1 MKIYKYTL
9 KYYTG
14 ETDENDDSITYILRG
29 IVAAKTFEEAIGELT
44 SNYGEYLVD
53 DIKISLVLDSSVL
66 ELKEDYF
73 NHLEEGIEFIFG

>member
-1 MKIYKYTL
+1 MKFYKYTL
-9 KYYTG
+9 KYYTT
-14 ETDENDDSITYILRG
+14 ETDEYDKPIICELRG
-29 IVAAKTFEEAIGELT
+29 IVIGRTFEEAIGELT

-73 NHLEEGIEFIFG
+73 NHLEEGIEDIIG

>member
-1 MKIYKYTL
+1 MKFYKYTL

-14 ETDENDDSITYILRG
+14 ETDENDNSIIYILRG

-73 NHLEEGIEFIFG
+73 NHLEEGIEDIIG

>member
-9 KYYTG
+9 KYYTA
-14 ETDENDDSITYILRG
+14 EINEYDKPIIYELRG
-29 IVAAKTFEEAIGELT
+29 IVIGRTFEEAIGELT

-73 NHLEEGIEFIFG
+73 NHLEEGIEDILG